1 MTGAMSGGLGS
12 SGMSPGG
19 DEAADAEAQRRK
31 QQQAAFEAVLYVP
44 PGIGLYALRRM
55 GEPVW
60 QPPSPA
66 GFPDSFDAWINA
78 SALSERLAWS
88 RRAIGRYGKQN
99 DPRQFLRDTLADAA
113 RDDTIR
119 VVSQAPN
126 RTTGLTLVLASP
138 DFNRR

>member
-1 MTGAMSGGLGS
+1 MSSGGD
-12 SGMSPGG
+12 MT
-19 DEAADAEAQRRK
+19 ADADALRRK
-31 QQQAAFEAVLYVP
+31 QQQVAFDAALYVP
-44 PGIGLYALRRM
+44 RGLGLYALRRM

-66 GFPDSFDAWINA
+66 GFPDTFDAWINA

-88 RRAIGRYGKQN
+88 RRAIGKYGKQN
-99 DPRQFLRDTLADAA
+99 DPRQFLKDTLADAA

-126 RTTGLTLVLASP
+126 RMTGLTLVLASP